1 MVTVGM
7 NYQVIEGKGEV
18 FESVFKKVLGIMN
31 DMKGHS
37 ESHLYNDISDHC
49 SYLIVS
55 EWSERSAFD
64 AFIASDRFKGV
75 VNWGKEEVL
84 SARPKHEVY
93 ETSTEDTAA
102 VTAPRGCPA
111 HNS

>member
-7 NYQVIEGKGEV
+7 NYKVIEGKGKL
-18 FESVFKKVLGIMN
+18 FESVFKKVLGVMN
-31 DMKGHS
+31 DMAGHS
-37 ESHLYNDISDHC
+37 ESHLYNDTSDRC

-55 EWSERSAFD
+55 EWSDRSAFD

-93 ETSTEDTAA
+93 ETARDKQ
-102 VTAPRGCPA
+102 APASAPA
-111 HNS
+111 W

>member
-7 NYQVIEGKGEV
+7 NYQVLEGKGEL
-18 FESVFKKVLGIMN
+18 FESVFNKVLGVMN

-37 ESHLYNDISDHC
+37 ESHLFKDVNDPG
-49 SYLIVS
+49 SYLIIS

-84 SARPKHEVY
+84 AGRPKHEVY
-93 ETSTEDTAA
+93 ETADDNKAA
-102 VTAPRGCPA
+102 AAPPSGCPA
-111 HNS
+111 H

>member
-7 NYQVIEGKGEV
+7 NYQVIEGKGEE

-31 DMKGHS
+31 DMEGHS
-37 ESHLYNDISDHC
+37 ESHLYNDISDRC
-49 SYLIVS
+49 AYLIVS
-55 EWSERSAFD
+55 EWSDRSAFD

-93 ETSTEDTAA
+93 ETASDNKDSAS
-102 VTAPRGCPA
+102 APTGCPV
-111 HNS
+111 H

>member
-7 NYQVIEGKGEV
+7 NYKIIEGKGEL

-31 DMKGHS
+31 EMEGHS
-37 ESHLYNDISDHC
+37 ESHLYNDVSDHC

-55 EWSERSAFD
+55 EWSDRAAFE

-75 VNWGKEEVL
+75 VTWGKEEVL

-93 ETSTEDTAA
+93 ETASDTQDPASA
-102 VTAPRGCPA
+102 PTACPV
-111 HNS
+111 H

>member
-7 NYQVIEGKGEV
+7 NYQVIEGKREA

-31 DMKGHS
+31 DMAGHS
-37 ESHLYNDISDHC
+37 ESHLYNDISDRC

-84 SARPKHEVY
+84 SARPKHEIY
-93 ETSTEDTAA
+93 ETSPKETAA
-102 VTAPRGCPA
+102 VSPPRGCPA
-111 HNS
+111 HDS

>member
-7 NYQVIEGKGEV
+7 NYKVIEGKGEL

-31 DMKGHS
+31 DMEGHS
-37 ESHLYNDISDHC
+37 ESHLYNDISDRC
-49 SYLIVS
+49 AYLIVS
-55 EWSERSAFD
+55 EWSDRSAFD

-93 ETSTEDTAA
+93 ETASDNKDSAS
-102 VTAPRGCPA
+102 APTGCPV
-111 HNS
+111 H

>member
-7 NYQVIEGKGEV
+7 NYKIIEGKGEL

-31 DMKGHS
+31 EMEGHS
-37 ESHLYNDISDHC
+37 ESHLYNDVSDHC

-55 EWSERSAFD
+55 EWSDRAAFE

-75 VNWGKEEVL
+75 VTWGKEEVL

-93 ETSTEDTAA
+93 ETASDTQDPAS
-102 VTAPRGCPA
+102 APTGCPV
-111 HNS
+111 H

>member
-7 NYQVIEGKGEV
+7 NYQVLEGKGEE

-37 ESHLYNDISDHC
+37 DSHLYQDVSDSG

-84 SARPKHEVY
+84 AGRPKHEVY
-93 ETSTEDTAA
+93 ETASDKAPASSTSA
-102 VTAPRGCPA
+102 GCPA
-111 HNS
+111 H

>member
-7 NYQVIEGKGEV
+7 NYQVIEGKGEE

-31 DMKGHS
+31 DMEGHS
-37 ESHLYNDISDHC
+37 ESHLYNDISDRC
-49 SYLIVS
+49 TYLIVS
-55 EWSERSAFD
+55 EWSDRSAFD

-93 ETSTEDTAA
+93 ESASDKQDPAS
-102 VTAPRGCPA
+102 APAGCPV
-111 HNS
+111 H

>member
-7 NYQVIEGKGEV
+7 NYQVLEGKGEL
-18 FESVFKKVLGIMN
+18 FESVFKKVLGVMN

-37 ESHLYNDISDHC
+37 ESHLYKDVSDVG
-49 SYLIVS
+49 SYLIIS

-75 VNWGKEEVL
+75 VTWGKEEVL
-84 SARPKHEVY
+84 AGRPKHEVY
-93 ETSTEDTAA
+93 ETADSKAPASAA
-102 VTAPRGCPA
+102 AAGCPA
-111 HNS
+111 H